1 MSLQQHDARW
11 RTTLVQTLVVVAV
24 QVVVSVLLLGGRS
37 SAPAALP
44 ASAAAECPAAAPEQP
59 QTPQTLAA
67 EANSTGAGG
76 KDLFIT
82 YAAGYHVEHLCPT
95 LRSLVESGFA
105 GDVVL
110 LVGKLQGSVEQF
122 RQWMAPHPQIRVV
135 EAPEDAADDV
145 YFDRSVRRDIVLTR
159 FHAMYRFLAAASRVE
174 RRNPCSADPRAH
186 WCGVD
191 RITYNYRYVIST
203 DIRDVIFQ
211 VNPSLFLE
219 KHLGRSRELY
229 GQELDLVVS
238 SEGSVVDSRQWT
250 KGNQGTCTP
259 HYYNTGGHKELY
271 YNAGQMA
278 GTQAA
283 IMSLMRSI
291 YEEQKYHDVPSC
303 DQAALNQIIHAD
315 PWTRQRTLFSSACSG
330 WTELAQFIDRNIHL
344 QYPYTRYGVPGN
356 IRANCSGGEDTKVT
370 IVHNGDINAQLRS
383 RYSCPW

>member
-1 MSLQQHDARW
+1 M
-11 RTTLVQTLVVVAV
+11 TLVFVVA
-24 QVVVSVLLLGGRS
+24 QVVVSVALLKN
-37 SAPAALP
+37 SAGTLP
-44 ASAAAECPAAAPEQP
+44 SAG
-59 QTPQTLAA
+59 
-67 EANSTGAGG
+67 TGSPG

-110 LVGKLQGSVEQF
+110 LVGRLQGSVEQF

-135 EAPEDAADDV
+135 EAPEDTAGE
-145 YFDRSVRRDIVLTR
+145 YFDRSIHKDLVLTR

-238 SEGSVVDSRQWT
+238 SEGSVVGSRQWT
-250 KGNQGTCTP
+250 QFNQGTCTP

-291 YEEQKYHDVPSC
+291 YEEQKYHNAPYC

-315 PWTRQRTLFSSACSG
+315 PWIRQRTLFSSACSG

-370 IVHNGDINAQLRS
+370 IVHNADINAQLRS